1 MRQDTRSPNEQDP
14 FATDDAAVEPESD
27 IDSMDVLPLN
37 IIPLETPSLRRA
49 RLIKNI
55 RLESVVELFN
65 SAEAGSG
72 QVPVNEVGN
81 VMDWPKTG
89 LHPDEIKLSALSKL
103 HSYDVYSLRIQ
114 LRNLKIKCDPPE
126 ALTLS
131 GKKHDE
137 LMQFMND
144 FTEPLLHKIYD
155 TNDSGVDN
163 MEQLVGQFTSPDQT
177 EALKNLKLMADKLQI
192 KLQEVP
198 RFLEEYADIYM
209 SIAYGR
215 DCLNSL
221 IPRIVEFGES
231 MEEFRE
237 NYELGKDKRLMR
249 SIDFIN
255 DTLTDV
261 TASVV
266 TRFESFD
273 RASETMWDNI
283 TAESFA
289 KVKDM
294 VRGHHVLVGTILCS
308 LTVKM
313 NGWQDVLDNR
323 RGLLRRADF
332 VRSDMMQGMEKISKV
347 EETVMQQQ
355 KKAPAWASFSTDL
368 NK

>member
-1 MRQDTRSPNEQDP
+1 MRQDTRTPNELDP
-14 FATDDAAVEPESD
+14 YAADEAAGEPESD
-27 IDSMDVLPLN
+27 MDSMYVLPLN
-37 IIPLETPSLRRA
+37 IIPLDTPSLKRA

-65 SAEAGSG
+65 SAEGGSG
-72 QVPVNEVGN
+72 QVPVDEVGN
-81 VMDWPKTG
+81 AMDWPKTG
-89 LHPDEIKLSALSKL
+89 LHPDEMKLSALSSL

-114 LRNLKIKCDPPE
+114 LRKLNIKCDPPE

-131 GKKHDE
+131 EKKHGE

-144 FTEPLLHKIYD
+144 FTQPLLHKIYD
-155 TNDSGVDN
+155 TDDSGVEN
-163 MEQLVGQFTSPDQT
+163 MEQLVSQFSSPDQK
-177 EALKNLKLMADKLQI
+177 EALKNLKMMAEKLQI
-192 KLQEVP
+192 KLQDVP

-215 DCLNSL
+215 ECLNSL

-237 NYELGKDKRLMR
+237 NYELSKDKRLMR

-347 EETVMQQQ
+347 EETVIQQQ
-355 KKAPAWASFSTDL
+355 KNAPAWESFSADM